1 MSLDF
6 EQIAA
11 QCMDTIHRGLEQCAA
26 SRLRGARRRLD
37 NIHRSLERLNALS
50 AFGEVARKIQH
61 IEVQTLPMLGLQR
74 LRAIK
79 GIII

>member
-1 MSLDF
+1 MY
-6 EQIAA
+6 
-11 QCMDTIHRGLEQCAA
+11 
-26 SRLRGARRRLD
+26 
-37 NIHRSLERLNALS
+37 RSLERKTHTGRGCLESLDKVHRSLKWLNALS
-50 AFGEVARKIQH
+50 AFGEVAGKIQH